1 MRSAEACLQKAAEL
15 DRLAT
20 EAPEGPIRDAFL
32 KMADDW
38 RRLARAKPP
47 LINLWG

>member
-1 MRSAEACLQKAAEL
+1 MRSPEACLLKAAEQEQ
-15 DRLAT
+15 LAAQ
-20 EAPEGPIRDAFL
+20 APEGPIRDAFL

-38 RRLARAKPP
+38 QRLARAKPP